1 MLVRVDFNVPLNV
14 EDNTISD
21 DSRIR
26 EALPTVNYLLNEGCR
41 IILCSHFGRPKG
53 KVVEDLRLAR
63 VAKRLSELLKIPVT
77 STQDCIGSE
86 VEKAVSLMNEG
97 EVLML
102 ENLRFHAEEEN
113 NDPDFA
119 KALSQLADIYV
130 NDAFGAA
137 HRAHAST
144 EGIAHY
150 IPAVAGLL
158 MEKEID
164 FLSKA
169 LTDPVPPFAAITGG
183 AKVSDKLG
191 LLENTLPKLNVLLI
205 GGGMCCTFLKAQN
218 HEVGKSQVEEDKLD
232 FARGLME
239 RAAEIRV
246 KLLLPVDVIVAESFA
261 GNIPCK
267 IVSVHDIPDDS
278 YVMDIGPQSIENFT
292 RELAN
297 CKTVIWNGPM
307 GVFEFAEFRH
317 GTEAVAQRL
326 ANLEATTIIGGG
338 STAEAV
344 KELGLADKMSHVST
358 GGGAALE
365 FLEGKTLPGV
375 AALQDK

>member
-1 MLVRVDFNVPLNV
+1 MNKRTVRDIDIRNKRVLVRVDFNVPLNV

-41 IILCSHFGRPKG
+41 VILCSHFGRPKG

-150 IPAVAGLL
+150 TVNLL
-158 MEKEID
+158 KDLNNIWPS
-164 FLSKA
+164 LSKNA
-169 LTDPVPPFAAITGG
+169 RQLVI
-183 AKVSDKLG
+183 KKYSW
-191 LLENTLPKLNVLLI
+191 
-205 GGGMCCTFLKAQN
+205 QN
-218 HEVGKSQVEEDKLD
+218 KSQKL
-232 FARGLME
+232 
-239 RAAEIRV
+239 
-246 KLLLPVDVIVAESFA
+246 S
-261 GNIPCK
+261 K
-267 IVSVHDIPDDS
+267 II
-278 YVMDIGPQSIENFT
+278 
-292 RELAN
+292 
-297 CKTVIWNGPM
+297 
-307 GVFEFAEFRH
+307 
-317 GTEAVAQRL
+317 
-326 ANLEATTIIGGG
+326 
-338 STAEAV
+338 ST
-344 KELGLADKMSHVST
+344 
-358 GGGAALE
+358 
-365 FLEGKTLPGV
+365 
-375 AALQDK
+375 